1 MPRFKLI
8 MTAAALA
15 GLLGGGVGGSAP
27 RAAEPVRIGTI
38 DMKRAFTESRAG
50 REAQE
55 KLLAE
60 HKVKQDRIDA
70 ETKEIERL
78 YDRMKGPHAST
89 KNISGVS
96 ERLHALQELHAQLVK
111 ELEEA
116 EQASSSRL
124 ANDIKTIIPSVAKD
138 LKLSAVSDIEGVY
151 FHDGG
156 IVRTDITDEVV
167 RRLDGKA
174 PPAK

>member
-1 MPRFKLI
+1 MQRFKPIFGIAALVI
-8 MTAAALA
+8 VTLGTAA
-15 GLLGGGVGGSAP
+15 SAS
-27 RAAEPVRIGTI
+27 AQVRIGTI
-38 DMKRAFTESRAG
+38 DMKRAFAESRIG
-50 REAQE
+50 RDAQD

-78 YDRMKGPHAST
+78 YDRLKGPHASAKT
-89 KNISGVS
+89 ISGVPD
-96 ERLHALQELHAQLVK
+96 RLRALQELHAQLQK

-116 EQASSSRL
+116 EAATSTRL
-124 ANDIKTIIPSVAKD
+124 ASDIKSIIPSVAQD

-167 RRLDGKA
+167 RRLDKKTPA
-174 PPAK
+174 PTK